1 METLGLWNALESF
14 ARGCR
19 SETGPIVDR
28 GMQCE
33 QRFGASRGVLL
44 LCWLWGK
51 LLAKLMFKDTSDLS
65 RAIAVIGRLSVCN
78 VEVASHS
85 QIVLLDK
92 PVKYNILQYFFKRIL
107 YFFMFT

>member
-65 RAIAVIGRLSVCN
+65 RAIAVIGRLCCLT
-78 VEVASHS
+78 S
-85 QIVLLDK
+85 QSNTIY
-92 PVKYNILQYFFKRIL
+92 YNIFLNVYYISLCLHRVH
-107 YFFMFT
+107 MTSNT